1 MVPECGGSYKGGS
14 GWNEVRR
21 CSSGLAGSCLEPE
34 AGPLEP
40 PAPPGPQVVK
50 NDLSPTWQPFKVSL
64 SSLCSCEESRPLKVG
79 GALRLEDG
87 GVAGK
92 GAGRAVGWGQPHET
106 TPSWS

>member
-34 AGPLEP
+34 ARPPEP

-64 SSLCSCEESRPLKVG
+64 NSLCSCEESRPLKVG
-79 GALRLEDG
+79 GALRLENGSVAVKGRG
-87 GVAGK
+87 GRL
-92 GAGRAVGWGQPHET
+92 GRGQPRQT

>member
-1 MVPECGGSYKGGS
+1 M
-14 GWNEVRR
+14 
-21 CSSGLAGSCLEPE
+21 
-34 AGPLEP
+34 
-40 PAPPGPQVVK
+40 
-50 NDLSPTWQPFKVSL
+50 SPTWQPFKVSL